1 MMSLYYLRAFN
12 DLEDPIYACYYG
24 NTTHPL
30 YGRCLICPS
39 FSRCDLLLKQIN
51 QLKSLVDEPIKVTIT
66 IEDDD

>member
-1 MMSLYYLRAFN
+1 MMSFYTNSYT
-12 DLEDPIYACYYG
+12 DLDDPYWACYYG

-39 FSRCDLLLKQIN
+39 FGRCDLLLKQIN